1 MTALTRSLGRIG
13 AVLGVVGT
21 AISSAAALRITH
33 PAGLSPQSLRD

>member
-33 PAGLSPQSLRD
+33 PAGAQALAARD